1 MTLSVCI
8 ITFNE
13 EANIGRTLE
22 SVSEL
27 VKQTGGEIVIVDS
40 GSTDRTIDIAKSHGA
55 KLFVEPWKGYAA
67 QKNSAIEKCSGDWTL
82 LLDADEAVSKE
93 LALEIQRIAQQ
104 KDAGTAGYWIARKN
118 LFLGRWLRHGGFYP
132 DRKLRLFRRG
142 RGRVE
147 DRLVHETI
155 KVEGTSGIL
164 RGDLLHY
171 AYPTLADYIA
181 HMNKYSSLG
190 AQMAVQ
196 EGKRGFSVIDIV
208 IRPKL
213 TFLYNYFLR
222 LGFLDGKEGLLLHF
236 YHAVYV
242 SWKYAKVWELSKTD
256 SLQRHRDTEK
266 N

>member
-1 MTLSVCI
+1 MSLSVCI
-8 ITFNE
+8 IAFNE
-13 EANIGRTLE
+13 EANLGRTLE

-27 VKQTGGEIVIVDS
+27 VKQAGGEIVMVDS
-40 GSTDRTIDIAKSHGA
+40 GSTDRTIDIAKSYGA

-104 KDAGTAGYWIARKN
+104 KDGGAAGYWIPRKN

-147 DRLVHETI
+147 DRLVHETV
-155 KVEGTSGIL
+155 KVEGPSGIL

-171 AYPTLADYIA
+171 AYPTLAGYIE

-196 EGKRGFSVIDIV
+196 EGKRGFSFINIV

-213 TFLYNYFLR
+213 TFFYNYFLR

-242 SWKYAKVWELSKTD
+242 SWKYTKVWELSRSAD
-256 SLQRHRDTEK
+256 SPRRRGDAED
-266 N
+266 